1 MSEAMQRSFN
11 GTREEL
17 IELRKAPGALRE
29 LEAFQWELSIP
40 EPDYAIICRILPDLV
55 SSDHWTRNQAMKK
68 FIEGPA
74 SVPYRVREHKSKIA
88 Y

>member
-1 MSEAMQRSFN
+1 MQRSFN

-40 EPDYAIICRILPDLV
+40 EPDYTIICKILPDLV